1 MSGRRDYYQSNY
13 SSNGGVSYNYDP
25 NKIFNKINN
34 NFIQTSPNFDL
45 MTSRPISKPN
55 DPLPFYMKVI

>member
-25 NKIFNKINN
+25 NKIFNKKNQSPLIK
-34 NFIQTSPNFDL
+34 FIF
-45 MTSRPISKPN
+45 
-55 DPLPFYMKVI
+55 